1 MTALALRDDQSYWD
15 DTQLAVLRSSGIDDD
30 VTKPE
35 LQAFLHEC
43 QRRKLDPFARQIY
56 LIGRWDREKG
66 RKVYRSQTSIDGFRV
81 IARRAA
87 DEARETVEYEDT
99 LWCGPDGQ
107 WTDIWLSPEP
117 PAACKVVVLRD
128 GKRFPATARYTS
140 YAVLSAKG
148 EPVGLWRKMA
158 DSQLAK
164 CTEALALR
172 KAFPEDLGGL
182 YTDDEMQQADAPAP
196 GTEEPWATPGLSP
209 TQSEADPA
217 WLENLRLR
225 ALKATEES
233 YRALWSE
240 LVDGWRAG
248 KCTAADR
255 KDAELLIQAR
265 VDDLRRE
272 CQTCTHPAGAGCK
285 CSCCHPGAA
294 ADGDVV
300 EGVIVGLEPE
310 DDWYA
315 KVESVT
321 SDEDAEAAIANVA
334 ASVRAGSMT
343 RARGD
348 QIIAAIRARQA
359 SLVAA

>member
-87 DEARETVEYEDT
+87 DEARETVEYDDT

-182 YTDDEMQQADAPAP
+182 YTDDEMQQADGPAP
-196 GTEEPWATPGLSP
+196 GPVTAEVVRETRADAITAGGDDPWAAPGPSP
-209 TQSEADPA
+209 ARSEADPA
-217 WLENLRLR
+217 WLENLRMR
-225 ALKATEES
+225 ALTATEQN

-240 LVDGWRAG
+240 LGDGWRAG
-248 KCTAADR
+248 KCSTAER
-255 KDAELLIQAR
+255 KDAEMLIQAR
-265 VDDLRRE
+265 VDDLRRP
-272 CQTCTHPAGAGCK
+272 PADDAE
-285 CSCCHPGAA
+285 
-294 ADGDVV
+294 VV

-321 SDEDAEAAIANVA
+321 SDDDAEAAIANVA
-334 ASVRAGSMT
+334 ASVRAGSMP